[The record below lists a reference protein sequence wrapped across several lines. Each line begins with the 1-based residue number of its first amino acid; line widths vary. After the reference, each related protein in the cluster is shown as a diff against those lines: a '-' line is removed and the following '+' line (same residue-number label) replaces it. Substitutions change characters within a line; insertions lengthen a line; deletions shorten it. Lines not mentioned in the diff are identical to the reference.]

1 MKLLSVIP
9 ARGGSK
15 SVEKKNIQLI
25 NGFPLIYYTIKEARK
40 VKYITDLIV
49 STDDKNIAEISQKYG
64 VNVPFIRPEKL
75 AKDDTLSI
83 DVLKH
88 ALKEME
94 RIKKIKYDAI
104 LMLQPTSPF
113 RKSSHIND
121 SINLFL
127 KSDCDSV
134 VSIVLVNGHH
144 PFRMKRMIGKKIIN
158 YIDQGFE
165 DMRPRQD
172 LPKAY
177 IRNGAIYLSKS
188 NVIRHTNY
196 IVGENCNGLVM
207 ETESSLNIDNKLD
220 LEFAKFLM
228 EKNEKN

>member
-25 NGFPLIYYTIKEARK
+25 NGFPLIYYTIKEAKK

-49 STDDKNIAEISQKYG
+49 STDDKNIAEISENYG
-64 VNVPFIRPEKL
+64 ADVPFIRPKKL
-75 AKDDTLSI
+75 AKDDTLSV

-88 ALKEME
+88 SLREME

-113 RKSSHIND
+113 RKSKHIND
-121 SINLFL
+121 SIKIFL
-127 KSDCDSV
+127 NDDCDSV
-134 VSIVLVNGHH
+134 VSVVLVDGYH
-144 PFRMKRMIGKKIIN
+144 PFRMKCMIGIKIII

-165 DMRPRQD
+165 DMRPRQS
-172 LPKAY
+172 LPKVF
-177 IRNGAIYLSKS
+177 IRNGAIYLTKAEL
-188 NVIRHTNY
+188 IRENKTL
-196 IVGENCNGLVM
+196 VGEKCIPYLMDEND
-207 ETESSLNIDNKLD
+207 SINIDTELD
-220 LEFAKFLM
+220 FLTA
-228 EKNEKN
+228 EQLFS

>member
-15 SVEKKNIQLI
+15 SIEKKNIQLI
-25 NGFPLIYYTIKEARK
+25 NGFPLIYYTIKEAKK

-49 STDDKNIAEISQKYG
+49 STDDKNIAEISENYG
-64 VNVPFIRPEKL
+64 AEVPFIRPKKL

-88 ALKEME
+88 SLKEME
-94 RIKKIKYDAI
+94 NIKKIKYDAI

-113 RKSSHIND
+113 RKSKHIND
-121 SINLFL
+121 SINIFL
-127 KSDCDSV
+127 NNDCDSV
-134 VSIVLVNGHH
+134 VSVVLVNGYH
-144 PFRMKRMIGKKIIN
+144 PFRMKRMMGKKIIN

-188 NVIRHTNY
+188 NVIRHSNY

-207 ETESSLNIDNKLD
+207 QSQYSVNIDNKLD